1 MSISSAKKQNKKI
14 VWQNKPYIDLI
25 ENLTRNP
32 KMQKDIKQQL
42 RKKQYFTLL
51 YKKKRTNFN
60 STVIQKC
67 VSLEI
72 FKQITSDKK

>member
-1 MSISSAKKQNKKI
+1 
-14 VWQNKPYIDLI
+14 
-25 ENLTRNP
+25 
-32 KMQKDIKQQL
+32 MQKDIKQQL
-42 RKKQYFTLL
+42 RNKQYFTLL

-72 FKQITSDKK
+72 FKQLTSDKK